1 MRDESFTLKQSIM
14 LKIKIPF
21 GYKTIQLDNLLTI
34 YTGKIRIKA
43 DITDLNIA
51 LQKYQEYLTFTVG
64 KSYCTTIT
72 FCTTNNILKEVLMH
86 EINSVLAD
94 IMHKRIDQ
102 KYRGAKVFNSEMIEN
117 YIAL

>member
-1 MRDESFTLKQSIM
+1 M

-21 GYKTIQLDNLLTI
+21 GYKMIQLDNLLTI

-51 LQKYQEYLTFTVG
+51 LQNYQEHLSFTPG
-64 KSYCTTIT
+64 KNNCTTIT
-72 FCTTNNILKEVLMH
+72 FCTTSILLKNQLMTAINNT
-86 EINSVLAD
+86 LAD

-102 KYRGAKVFNSEMIEN
+102 KYRNATVFNPEMIDD
-117 YIAL
+117 YLPF